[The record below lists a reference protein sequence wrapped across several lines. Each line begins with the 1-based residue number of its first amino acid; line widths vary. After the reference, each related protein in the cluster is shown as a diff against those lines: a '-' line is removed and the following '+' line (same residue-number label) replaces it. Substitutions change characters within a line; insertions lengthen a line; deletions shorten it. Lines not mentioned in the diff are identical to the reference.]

1 MSETITTAPPHI
13 GNLFGPEWEDELDS
27 MDGIVK
33 SVGSFML
40 KPHKRRVILT
50 LSGEPSEPGQKAPLI
65 FMEAYS
71 PDEADMV
78 ADQLKR
84 MAQRARKGQ
93 NVDLQDEERYYMRD
107 FEGFFDNLDEE
118 DDEDADA

>member
-1 MSETITTAPPHI
+1 MSETITTDAPTHI

-50 LSGEPSEPGQKAPLI
+50 LSGVPSEPGQKPPLM
-65 FMEAYS
+65 FLEAYS
-71 PDEADMV
+71 PDD
-78 ADQLKR
+78 ADQIADQIKR

-93 NVDLQDEERYYMRD
+93 NIDLQDEERDYIQN

-118 DDEDADA
+118 DDEDA